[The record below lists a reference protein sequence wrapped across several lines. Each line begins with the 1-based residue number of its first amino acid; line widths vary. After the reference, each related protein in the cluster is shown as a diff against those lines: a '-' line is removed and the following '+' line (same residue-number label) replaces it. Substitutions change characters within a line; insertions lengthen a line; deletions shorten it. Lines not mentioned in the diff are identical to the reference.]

1 MYINDY
7 INARRFFANTWKIQ
21 LLVLTICTLG
31 TVLYLEFLDDFI
43 KISTTAVTVLGTA
56 LAFFIGFNNAQ
67 AYDRW
72 WEARK
77 IWGSIV
83 NDSRSFARM
92 VLSFYSSG
100 REPNGPEDIRRLQE
114 RMIYRHIAWLYA
126 TKAHLRDH
134 TETKYLAYLNPKERT
149 AVSGLDHI
157 PNGIQLLQG
166 KALEEA
172 EANGYID
179 AFRMLAINEVLN
191 RFHDSIGKS
200 ERIKNTVFPT
210 FYTMLN
216 RIASW
221 TFVAWLPIALAEYVG
236 YWAIIYSFIL
246 GVVYELTFVAG
257 GLIMTPFKDHPSG
270 VSISAIVRTIEI
282 NLKEML
288 GEEYLP
294 EPVQAIDGEYI
305 M

>member
-7 INARRFFANTWKIQ
+7 INIRRFIRSTWKIQ
-21 LLVLTICTLG
+21 LTVLAICSLG

-92 VLSFYSSG
+92 VLSFYSDPG
-100 REPNGPEDIRRLQE
+100 HPGPERIRDLQE
-114 RMIYRHIAWLYA
+114 RMIYRHLAWLYA
-126 TKAHLRDH
+126 TKAHLRDFQ
-134 TETKYLAYLNPKERT
+134 ETKYKAFLTRDEGA
-149 AVSGLDHI
+149 AVSRLDHV

-172 EANGYID
+172 AASGHID
-179 AFRMLAINEVLN
+179 AFRMLAINEMLN
-191 RFHDSIGKS
+191 RFSDSIGKS

-236 YWAIIYSFIL
+236 YWAIIYSFIV

-270 VSISAIVRTIEI
+270 VSISAIVRSIEI

-288 GEEYLP
+288 GEEDLP
-294 EPVQAIDGEYI
+294 EPVPVIDGEYL